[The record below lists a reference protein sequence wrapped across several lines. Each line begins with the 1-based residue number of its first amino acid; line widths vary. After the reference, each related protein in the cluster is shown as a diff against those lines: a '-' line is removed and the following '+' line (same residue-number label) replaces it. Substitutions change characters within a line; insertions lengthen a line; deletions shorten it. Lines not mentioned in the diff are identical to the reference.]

1 MTKVKTAISIDE
13 DLLEKTASIA
23 EELDIPRS
31 QVVSM
36 ALEEYVQ
43 RYRNKQLLDQINEAY
58 ADAPD
63 SDETGTMEIIRS
75 HRRKPGDHE
84 EWK

>member
-1 MTKVKTAISIDE
+1 MEELTAISIDE
-13 DLLEKTASIA
+13 DLLEKTARIA

-43 RYRNKQLLDQINEAY
+43 RYRNKQLLDQINEVY
-58 ADAPD
+58 VDAPGE
-63 SDETGTMEIIRS
+63 DETGTMEIIRS
-75 HRRKPGDHE
+75 HRREHGNHE